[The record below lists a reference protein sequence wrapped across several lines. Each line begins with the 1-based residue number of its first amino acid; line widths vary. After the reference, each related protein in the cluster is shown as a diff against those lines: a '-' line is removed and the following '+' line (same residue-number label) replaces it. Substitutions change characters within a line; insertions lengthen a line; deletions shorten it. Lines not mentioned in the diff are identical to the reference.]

1 MKEWV
6 DKFKQALKFFSYLYT
21 ESLTIFASPFV
32 ICNKSVILSLH
43 FNEFM
48 NGFLLC

>member
-21 ESLTIFASPFV
+21 ESLTIRY
-32 ICNKSVILSLH
+32 
-43 FNEFM
+43 M
-48 NGFLLC
+48 Q